1 MAAIDK
7 MYVHSYYDFEMLR
20 KWALVYYPEL
30 IFYFY
35 DFDLTYEE
43 WKRNREFWVGTN
55 MDIAR
60 RDYEKITPFSSRAE
74 AEYNLK
80 KHYKKSAGYDC
91 PTEQAI
97 EEATDIIQRYD
108 MKVDEWEE
116 KYTIPV
122 TNTPLSV
129 DKKLLWICPIP
140 FVREYLEKQC
150 GYKTRWYHKLFW
162 RGKKHF

>member
-7 MYVHSYYDFEMLR
+7 MYVRSYYDFDMLR

-43 WKRNREFWVGTN
+43 WKRNREFWIGTN
-55 MDIAR
+55 MEIAR
-60 RDYEKITPFSSRAE
+60 RDYEKITPFSSVSE

-80 KHYKKSAGYDC
+80 KHYKMSADYDC
-91 PTEQAI
+91 PTNQAI
-97 EEATDIIQRYD
+97 EETKDIIDRYNR
-108 MKVDEWEE
+108 KVEDWEE
-116 KYTIPV
+116 MYTIPV

-129 DKKLLWICPIP
+129 DRKLLWICPIP
-140 FVREYLEKQC
+140 FVREYLEEQC

>member
-7 MYVHSYYDFEMLR
+7 MYVHSYYEFEMFR
-20 KWALVYYPEL
+20 NWALVYYPEL

-35 DFDLTYEE
+35 GFDLTYEE
-43 WKRNREFWVGTN
+43 WVKNRKSWVGTN
-55 MDIAR
+55 MEIAK

-80 KHYKKSAGYDC
+80 KHYKESADYDC
-91 PTEQAI
+91 PTEQAV
-97 EEATDIIQRYD
+97 EEASDIIQRYY
-108 MKVDEWEE
+108 MGVDDWEE
-116 KYTIPV
+116 KYTFPV

-129 DKKLLWICPIP
+129 DRKLLWICPIP
-140 FVREYLEKQC
+140 FVREYLKEHC

>member
-1 MAAIDK
+1 MAAIDR

-43 WKRNREFWVGTN
+43 WKRNREFWIGTN
-55 MDIAR
+55 MEIAR
-60 RDYEKITPFSSRAE
+60 RDYGKITPFSSIAE

-80 KHYKKSAGYDC
+80 KHYKESANYDC
-91 PTEQAI
+91 STEQAV
-97 EEATDIIQRYD
+97 EEALDIIRRYK
-108 MKVDEWEE
+108 MKLEDWEE
-116 KYTIPV
+116 KYEIPV

-129 DKKLLWICPIP
+129 DRKLLWICPIP
-140 FVREYLEKQC
+140 FVREYLEEQC